1 MKPITALDVKNAELT
16 LLKKR
21 LEAMALLAH
30 TLNKAYVTDAYKP
43 EVTKLIDEISNTEGG
58 KFNG

>member
-1 MKPITALDVKNAELT
+1 MSKLEQAQIH

-30 TLNKAYVTDAYKP
+30 TLNNAYVSDAHKA
-43 EVTKLIDEISNTEGG
+43 ELRELIDSMSSTKGG
-58 KFNG
+58 KYHD